1 MRLKK
6 IKHRVNK
13 YLHDVKNRQCIGLG
27 IVIGA
32 VSKYAWDALF
42 IGILLF
48 ALHEYIY
55 QEGLEKTYGNR
66 VYGLLIG
73 TIISS
78 IILLINEIL
87 CLK

>member
-1 MRLKK
+1 MSLKK

-27 IVIGA
+27 IMIGA
-32 VSKYAWDALF
+32 VSNHAWDALF
-42 IGILLF
+42 LSILLF

-55 QEGLEKTYGNR
+55 QEGLEKAYGNR

-73 TIISS
+73 TIIST
-78 IILLINEIL
+78 IILLISEL
-87 CLK
+87 SCLK